1 MNAALCRK
9 CRRTCKQ
16 MAWAKI
22 VNCPAFIKREGGE
35 KSEKVTAGTLSV
47 RKRTEGAGVPAP
59 DGAGEEEENLGGKN
73 E

>member
-35 KSEKVTAGTLSV
+35 KSEKVTAAGT
-47 RKRTEGAGVPAP
+47 RRQRTEGAGVPAP
-59 DGAGEEEENLGGKN
+59 DGARAEDKENGGKN